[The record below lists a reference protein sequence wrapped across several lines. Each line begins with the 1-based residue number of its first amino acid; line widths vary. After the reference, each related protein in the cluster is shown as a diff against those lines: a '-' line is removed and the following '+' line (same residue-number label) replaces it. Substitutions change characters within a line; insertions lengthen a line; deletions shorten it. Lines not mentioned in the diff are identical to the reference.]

1 MDASTWRRT
10 DVRFFCLFLL
20 SFIAAGFF
28 LQVEGAASLAERIT
42 KLTELSNQRSIIK
55 LNNERYRELVK
66 AAPRNYSI
74 ILMLTAL
81 NSARGCQVCQAAHE
95 EYQVVADS
103 WRITGGNDKVFFTM
117 VDYDEGHDVF
127 NSLKANTAPVFMHIP
142 PAGKPKDADTLNIQA
157 VGYEAEV
164 IAKWVQERT
173 GNTIRV
179 VRKPNYGGVIAFSL
193 LMVLV
198 AGFLYLRRNSLEFLY
213 NRNIYAWVLV
223 AIILFMTSGQMWN
236 HIRGPPFMQRNPQSK
251 QWMYI
256 HGSSQ
261 GQYVAETYIVMS
273 LNLAVAIGFILL
285 NEAAKSTTEA
295 HKGRNKV
302 MAIAGIALVAIFFSA
317 LKSIFRAKYQGY
329 PYSFLF
335 K

>member
-1 MDASTWRRT
+1 MATVQWRRT
-10 DVRFFCLFLL
+10 IGTLCVLAVTLLTFCAFSSVSGAVSLNDRVQKLL
-20 SFIAAGFF
+20 
-28 LQVEGAASLAERIT
+28 
-42 KLTELSNQRSIIK
+42 ELSNQRSIIK
-55 LNNERYRELVK
+55 LNNEKYREFVK
-66 AAPRNYSI
+66 TLPRNYSV

-81 NSARGCQVCQAAHE
+81 NPSRGCQVCQAAHE

-103 WRITGGNDKVFFTM
+103 WRLSGGSDKLFFTM

-127 NSLKANTAPVFMHIP
+127 NSLKANTAPVFMHVP
-142 PAGKPKDADTLNIQA
+142 PQGKLKEADTLNIQA
-157 VGYEAEV
+157 VGYNAEV
-164 IAKWVQERT
+164 IAKWIAERT
-173 GNTIRV
+173 GVNMRI
-179 VRKPNYGGVIAFSL
+179 VRKPNYGGVVAFSL
-193 LMVLV
+193 LMLLV

-213 NRNIYAWVLV
+213 NKNMYAWIVV
-223 AIILFMTSGQMWN
+223 ALILFMTSGQMWN
-236 HIRGPPFMQRNPQSK
+236 HIRGPPFMQRHPQSK

-273 LNLAVAIGFILL
+273 LNLAVAIGFVML
-285 NEAAKSTTEA
+285 NEAAKSTTESQ
-295 HKGRNKV
+295 KGRNKV
-302 MAIAGIALVAIFFSA
+302 MAIAGIILVAVFFSA

>member
-1 MDASTWRRT
+1 MGVCGLTVLLLGSLLIST
-10 DVRFFCLFLL
+10 
-20 SFIAAGFF
+20 
-28 LQVEGAASLAERIT
+28 VEGATSLNERVQ
-42 KLTELSNQRSIIK
+42 KLNEMSNQRSIIK
-55 LNNERYRELVK
+55 LNNEKYREFVK
-66 AAPRNYSI
+66 VVPRNYSV

-95 EYQVVADS
+95 EYQIVADS
-103 WRITGGNDKVFFTM
+103 WRMSGGSDKLFFTM

-142 PAGKPKDADTLNIQA
+142 PQGKVKEADTLNIQA
-157 VGYEAEV
+157 VGYNAEV
-164 IAKWVQERT
+164 ISKWIVERT
-173 GNTIRV
+173 GVNVRI
-179 VRKPNYGGVIAFSL
+179 VRKPNYGGVVAFSL
-193 LMVLV
+193 LMLLV

-213 NRNIYAWVLV
+213 NKNIYAWVVV
-223 AIILFMTSGQMWN
+223 ALILFMTSGQMWN
-236 HIRGPPFMQRNPQSK
+236 HIRGPPFMQRHPQSK

-273 LNLAVAIGFILL
+273 LNLAVAIGFIML
-285 NEAAKSTTEA
+285 NEAAKSTNEQQ
-295 HKGRNKV
+295 KGRNKV
-302 MAIAGIALVAIFFSA
+302 MAIAGIVLVAIFFSA